1 MPRESKEFKESK
13 ESKKNKDT
21 KEYSFVLY
29 IRKTCPY
36 CKLAIELVKKLQK
49 KHPYIKFRSIDIE
62 KDRNRKMLKNDS
74 NIPKDYAFV
83 PKIKVN
89 NEFIGGFDKLIKYSK
104 KTFNF
109 DL

>member
-1 MPRESKEFKESK
+1 MPKQNKLAKEH
-13 ESKKNKDT
+13 
-21 KEYSFVLY
+21 SFVLY

-49 KHPYIKFRSIDIE
+49 KYPDIKFRSIDIE
-62 KDRNRKMLKNDS
+62 KPRNKTMLENDGVIKKTHTS
-74 NIPKDYAFV
+74 I

-89 NEFIGGFDKLIKYSK
+89 DQFIGGFEDLIKYSK

>member
-1 MPRESKEFKESK
+1 MPKESRK
-13 ESKKNKDT
+13 S

-29 IRKTCPY
+29 GRKTCSY
-36 CKLAIELVKKLQK
+36 CNLAEELLKKIKAEHSNVKFK
-49 KHPYIKFRSIDIE
+49 YIDIE
-62 KDRNRKMLKNDS
+62 KPRNKKILENDKV
-74 NIPKDYAFV
+74 IPSSYLFV